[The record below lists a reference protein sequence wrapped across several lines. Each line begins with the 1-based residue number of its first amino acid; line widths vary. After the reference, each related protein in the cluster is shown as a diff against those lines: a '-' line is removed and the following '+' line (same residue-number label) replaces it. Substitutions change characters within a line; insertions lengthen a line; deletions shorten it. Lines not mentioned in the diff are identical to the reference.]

1 MGKFFVNVINNFE
14 SKENNI
20 KNILTCLDKLKDIT
34 EEVFYSINKSLSD
47 KIERFNNLKLRIV
60 RINKIIEILNSIIHN
75 NSQFNLYIRSL
86 SPNFHTNFLL
96 HNYL

>member
-1 MGKFFVNVINNFE
+1 MNGKFFVNVINNFE

-60 RINKIIEILNSIIHN
+60 RINKIIEILKI
-75 NSQFNLYIRSL
+75 
-86 SPNFHTNFLL
+86 T
-96 HNYL
+96 